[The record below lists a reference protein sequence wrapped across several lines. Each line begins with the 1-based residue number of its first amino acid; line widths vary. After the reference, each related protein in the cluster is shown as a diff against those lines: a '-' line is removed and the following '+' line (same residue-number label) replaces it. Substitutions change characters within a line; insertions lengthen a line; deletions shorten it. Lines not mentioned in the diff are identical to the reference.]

1 MEIDDGHP
9 YAHSIV
15 AAFPQ
20 KFLDQILMS
29 RFIPYEA
36 VPHSLSMDDFSKD
49 SLQPS
54 EVIRQQSE
62 KRKSKHGCNHGK
74 PKEKKLEFINSAERS
89 LFADFNKGQLDGF
102 PSIKLKKADWID
114 FICFQP
120 TIDKEQMH
128 QASILSHENNEID
141 ECLRGMLELLKMQNA
156 QNLIEIMEEIAKSH
170 SGKVRSK
177 IVKEQ
182 VEQVEEQDQNQ
193 TFVKEESDSFL
204 SVFES
209 CFKLKD
215 NSS

>member
-1 MEIDDGHP
+1 MVSQKLQIKDPEPFAIYEISHP
-9 YAHSIV
+9 SLEERN
-15 AAFPQ
+15 
-20 KFLDQILMS
+20 LD
-29 RFIPYEA
+29 
-36 VPHSLSMDDFSKD
+36 
-49 SLQPS
+49 
-54 EVIRQQSE
+54 
-62 KRKSKHGCNHGK
+62 
-74 PKEKKLEFINSAERS
+74 
-89 LFADFNKGQLDGF
+89 
-102 PSIKLKKADWID
+102 
-114 FICFQP
+114 
-120 TIDKEQMH
+120 
-128 QASILSHENNEID
+128 ENNEID

-156 QNLIEIMEEIAKSH
+156 QNLIEIMQEIAKSH